1 MMQSFQTETPM
12 SKHRLIWWILLV
24 LLLTFPVAARA
35 QFNFTTNNDTILITG
50 YTGLGGDVTIPDAT
64 NGYPVTGI
72 GEWAFLFNT
81 NLANVTIPNSVTN
94 IGDYAFYFCASLTN
108 VTIPNSV
115 TRIANGTFCDCTA
128 LLNVTLPDSVTN
140 IGDDAFA
147 WCYSLTN
154 VTIPSSVTRIGNEA
168 FDSCSSLPG
177 VTLPDSVTSIGD
189 YAFAWCCTLTNV
201 TLGNGVTNIGTYA
214 FAGCALTNVII
225 PGSVTRIG
233 DLAFHNCSS
242 LAAVTVAPENGFYSS
257 VGGVLLNHNQSTL
270 IDYPGGAEEI
280 YAIPNTVTNIGDSA
294 FEGCALT
301 SVTIPNSVARIGSA
315 AFSGTGLTSVTI
327 PNSVT
332 NIGDGAFERCS
343 SLTNVTIGNGVTSL
357 GSEAFYGCRSLAAIT
372 VDTNNAAY
380 CSVDGVLFD
389 HGTNILIQC
398 PQGRIGNLS
407 LPDSVTNIG
416 SNALRSCNSLTNVTI
431 GDNVTDIALVTF
443 SSCSKLTSVTIGNS
457 VSNIGYYAF
466 YYCTSLMSAYFEGNA
481 PSAGFLPFTGDNNV
495 VVYYLPG
502 TTGWTNT
509 FAGRPAVIWG
519 ASCPWPTMDVGS
531 VGISGSAIYTNGVF
545 TVNGAGADI
554 YGTADAF
561 RFVYLPAVGDC
572 TITARVTSVQNI
584 NAWSKAGVM
593 IRESTNASAPEALMA
608 VTPGNGV
615 TWQYRSSTGGST
627 SYNNT
632 SGLSAPFWVKLV
644 RSGNTFTG
652 FRSPDGT
659 NWTQQATTTITM
671 SSVAYIGLALTSH
684 DSASLGTATFDN
696 VTAPGWPPSTP
707 PLAPTGLA
715 ATSGNAQAALSWAA
729 TSTALTYNVKRATTN
744 GGPYTTVIS
753 VTATNYTDTGLTNGT
768 TYYYVVSANNLA
780 GEGTNSTQVSVTPQ
794 ITPTGLFAA
803 AVSSSQ
809 INLIWNTV
817 ATATSYYVKR
827 STTNGGPYSIV
838 ASDVLTTNYLD
849 GGLAGGTRYYYV
861 VSAVLGG
868 SETLNSPQAAAVTL
882 SPTVGSLVHRYSF
895 SETGGTTVADSVG
908 GPVWTGTLPNGGN
921 FSNGQLT
928 LASNSSHYVSLP
940 AGIVSTLTNFT
951 IEVWVKLNSI
961 GSGARLFDFGSSTS
975 NYMFLAP
982 LSASSGKLRFAITTP
997 GNSVLAIDGT
1007 NALSA
1012 GVTNH
1017 VVVTLNGNTGMLYVN
1032 GAAVG
1037 TNNAMTL
1044 NPSSMGSTANNWL
1057 GRSEFSNPYLNG
1069 VLDEFRIY
1077 NRALSPAEVAAT
1089 DALGTSVTLSP
1100 NNPSITL
1107 VATNTNLTLT
1117 WPLVSAGFT
1126 LQSRTNLVDGNWANV
1141 PSPAPQIVGTNL
1153 QVTLVPTN
1161 MAQFYRLSK

>member
-1 MMQSFQTETPM
+1 MTQPFQTKTPM
-12 SKHRLIWWILLV
+12 SKHRLSWWILLV
-24 LLLTFPVAARA
+24 LLLTLPVVARA
-35 QFNFTTNNDTILITG
+35 QFTFTTNNETILITG
-50 YTGLGGDVTIPDAT
+50 YTGLGGNVTIPDAT

-72 GEWAFLFNT
+72 GDWAFLFNT

-108 VTIPNSV
+108 VTIPTSV
-115 TRIANGTFCDCTA
+115 TRIANGTFCDCTG
-128 LLNVTLPDSVTN
+128 LLSVTIPSSVTN

-154 VTIPSSVTRIGNEA
+154 VTIPNSVTSIGNEA
-168 FDSCSSLPG
+168 FDSCNSLPS
-177 VTLPDSVTSIGD
+177 VTVPNSVTSIGA
-189 YAFAWCCTLTNV
+189 YALAWCYSMTNV
-201 TLGNGVTNIGTYA
+201 TLGNSVTNIGNDA

-225 PGSVTRIG
+225 PSSVTRIG
-233 DLAFHNCSS
+233 DSAFHNCGS
-242 LAAVTVAPENGFYSS
+242 LTAVIVDSENAFYSS
-257 VGGVLLNHNQSTL
+257 VGGVLFNKNQTTL
-270 IDYPGGAEEI
+270 LEYPGGTGES
-280 YAIPNTVTNIGDSA
+280 YSIPNSVTNIGDFA

-301 SVTIPNSVARIGSA
+301 SITIPNSVARIGSA

-332 NIGDGAFERCS
+332 NIGDEAFELCY
-343 SLTNVTIGNGVTSL
+343 SLTNVTIGNGVASI
-357 GSEAFYGCRSLAAIT
+357 GNRAFYGCSNLAAIA
-372 VDTNNAAY
+372 VDTDNSAF
-380 CSVDGVLFD
+380 CSLDGVLFD
-389 HGTNILIQC
+389 KGTNILIQC
-398 PQGRIGNLS
+398 PQGRVGNLT

-416 SNALRSCNSLTNVTI
+416 SDALRSCSTLTNVTL
-431 GDNVTDIALVTF
+431 GDNVTDIALDAF
-443 SSCSKLTSVTIGNS
+443 SSCSSLTSVTIGNS

-466 YYCTSLMSAYFEGNA
+466 YYCTSLMSVYFGGKA
-481 PSAGFLPFTGDNNV
+481 PSVGFLPFTGDNNV

-509 FAGRPAVIWG
+509 FAGRPAVLWG
-519 ASCPWPTMDVGS
+519 ASCPWPALDVGT
-531 VGISGSAIYTNGVF
+531 VGVSGSAIYTNGVF

-572 TITARVTSVQNI
+572 TIVARVSSVQNI

-593 IRESTNASAPEALMA
+593 IRESTNASATEALIA

-627 SYNNT
+627 TYNNT
-632 SGLSAPFWVKLV
+632 NGLSAPFWVKLV
-644 RSGNTFTG
+644 RSGSTFTG

-659 NWTQQATTTITM
+659 NWTQQGTATITM
-671 SSVAYIGLALTSH
+671 ASSAYIGLALTSH
-684 DSASLGTATFDN
+684 DSSSLCTATFDN
-696 VTAPGWPPSTP
+696 VTAPGWPPTDP
-707 PLAPTGLA
+707 PLAPAGLA
-715 ATSGNAQAALSWAA
+715 ATAGNAQAALSWAA
-729 TSTALTYNVKRATTN
+729 TSTALTYNVKRTTTN
-744 GGPYTTVIS
+744 GGPYPTVIS
-753 VTATNYTDTGLTNGT
+753 VATTNYNDIGLTNGT
-768 TYYYVVSANNLA
+768 TYYYVVSALNLA
-780 GEGTNSTQVSVTPQ
+780 GESTNSTQVSVTPQ
-794 ITPTGLFAA
+794 IAPTGLSAA
-803 AVSSSQ
+803 ALSSSQ
-809 INLIWNTV
+809 ISLLWNAV
-817 ATATSYYVKR
+817 ATATSYNIKR
-827 STTNGGPYSIV
+827 STTNGGPHPTV
-838 ASDVLTTNYLD
+838 ATGVLTTNYLD
-849 GGLAGGTRYYYV
+849 GGLTAGTLYYYV
-861 VSAVLGG
+861 VSAVVGG
-868 SETLNSPQAAAVTL
+868 NETLNSPQAAAVTL
-882 SPTVGSLVHRYSF
+882 SSALGSLVHRYSF
-895 SETGGTTVADSVG
+895 SETGGSTVADSVG
-908 GPVWTGTLPNGGN
+908 GSSWNGTLPNGGT
-921 FSNGQLT
+921 FANGQLT
-928 LASNSSHYVSLP
+928 LASSSSQYANLP

-961 GSGARLFDFGSSTS
+961 GSGARLFDFGSSTT

-982 LSASSGKLRFAITTP
+982 LSATSGKLRFAIATP

-1017 VVVTLNGNTGMLYVN
+1017 VVVTLSGNTGVLYAN

-1077 NRALSPAEVAAT
+1077 NMALSPAEIAAT
-1089 DALGTSVTLSP
+1089 DALGPSVTLST

-1141 PSPAPQIVGTNL
+1141 SSPAPQIIGTNL
-1153 QVTLVPTN
+1153 QVTLAPTN
-1161 MAQFYRLSK
+1161 TAQFFRLIR